1 MLAHRPRAPAGT
13 VTSVGS
19 TGRRLKTYQSC
30 YWPPGK
36 RTGVE
41 QASCEQDGDED
52 DVGPVE
58 ELVESVPE
66 GGEGEDDEES
76 EADVGL

>member
-1 MLAHRPRAPAGT
+1 M
-13 VTSVGS
+13 
-19 TGRRLKTYQSC
+19 
-30 YWPPGK
+30 
-36 RTGVE
+36 E

-58 ELVESVPE
+58 ELVKSIPE
-66 GGEGEDDEES
+66 GGEGENDEES

>member
-1 MLAHRPRAPAGT
+1 
-13 VTSVGS
+13 
-19 TGRRLKTYQSC
+19 
-30 YWPPGK
+30 
-36 RTGVE
+36 VE